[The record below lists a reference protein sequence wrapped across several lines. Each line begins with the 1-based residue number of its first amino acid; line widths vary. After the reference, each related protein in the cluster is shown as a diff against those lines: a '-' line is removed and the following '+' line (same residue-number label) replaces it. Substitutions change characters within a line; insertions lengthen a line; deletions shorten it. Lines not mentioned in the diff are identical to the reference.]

1 MLQTV
6 LGQQLL
12 EPILT
17 ETEEAAR
24 IMTGQKRREVLDL
37 VELEAEEL
45 EEETKDH
52 TEIRPSLL
60 ITTTT

>member
-12 EPILT
+12 ERILT
-17 ETEEAAR
+17 ETGEAAR
-24 IMTGQKRREVLDL
+24 IMTGPKRREVLDL

>member
-17 ETEEAAR
+17 ETGEAAR
-24 IMTGQKRREVLDL
+24 IMTGPKRREVLYL
-37 VELEAEEL
+37 VELEEE
-45 EEETKDH
+45 EEETKDP
-52 TEIRPSLL
+52 TGIRPSLL

>member
-12 EPILT
+12 EPIPT
-17 ETEEAAR
+17 ETEVAAR

-37 VELEAEEL
+37 VELEAEE
-45 EEETKDH
+45 
-52 TEIRPSLL
+52 
-60 ITTTT
+60 

>member
-37 VELEAEEL
+37 VELEEE

>member
-17 ETEEAAR
+17 ETGEAAR
-24 IMTGQKRREVLDL
+24 IMTGPKRREVLYL
-37 VELEAEEL
+37 VELEEE